1 MSSKKLIKKL
11 PKITEDLL
19 EKIALEIVRTGA
31 NKTNLKILEM
41 LPSDINT
48 MIKETEL
55 TKVPIN
61 IRINQLEK
69 VGLVKRWRGTG
80 IVVLTELGKDFM
92 KLIYG
97 YQEIVKSNVMNILK
111 KTYDV

>member
-1 MSSKKLIKKL
+1 MAVNNELI
-11 PKITEDLL
+11 
-19 EKIALEIVRTGA
+19 EKIALRVTRTGTDKI
-31 NKTNLKILEM
+31 NFKILEM
-41 LPSDINT
+41 IDNGSGNIND
-48 MIKETEL
+48 MIKETGL

-69 VGLVKRWRGTG
+69 VGLVNRWRGTG
-80 IVVLTELGKDFM
+80 MVVLTELGKYFM

-97 YQEIVKSNVMNILK
+97 YQEIVRSNVMDILK

>member
-1 MSSKKLIKKL
+1 MTTSNELI
-11 PKITEDLL
+11 
-19 EKIALEIVRTGA
+19 EKIALRVTRTGTDKI
-31 NKTNLKILEM
+31 NFRILEM
-41 LPSDINT
+41 IDDGNGNIND
-48 MIKETEL
+48 MIKETGL

-69 VGLVKRWRGTG
+69 VGLVNRWRGTG
-80 IVVLTELGKDFM
+80 IVILTELGKDFM

-97 YQEIVKSNVMNILK
+97 YQEVVRSNVIDILK

>member
-1 MSSKKLIKKL
+1 MTAELI
-11 PKITEDLL
+11 
-19 EKIALEIVRTGA
+19 EKIALKVTRTGTDKI
-31 NKTNLKILEM
+31 NFQILEM
-41 LPSDINT
+41 IENGSGNIND
-48 MIKETEL
+48 MIKETGL

-69 VGLVKRWRGTG
+69 FGLVNRWRGTG
-80 IVVLTELGKDFM
+80 KVVLTELGKDFM

-97 YQEIVKSNVMNILK
+97 YQEVVRSNVIDILK